1 MFKRFSKTIGL
12 IVCAFTICMQ
22 TTAYAA
28 SEINMLDEPCPTS
41 EDYGITPYAD
51 VIILKTRIHNGVA
64 QYRHWNETR
73 GYWVEDDWID
83 LP

>member
-1 MFKRFSKTIGL
+1 MFNRFSRTLGL
-12 IVCAFTICMQ
+12 IVFALVICMQ
-22 TTAYAA
+22 TPAYAA
-28 SEINMLDEPCPTS
+28 AETNAVDEIYFSS
-41 EDYGITPYAD
+41 EDYDITPYAD

>member
-1 MFKRFSKTIGL
+1 MFNRFSRTLGL
-12 IVCAFTICMQ
+12 IVFALVICMQ
-22 TTAYAA
+22 TPAYAVA
-28 SEINMLDEPCPTS
+28 ETNVVDEIYFSS
-41 EDYGITPYAD
+41 EDDITPYAD